1 MFLLLLLLLRHLE
14 QGDFVEVPVEE
25 VGPEHQLGDNRYH
38 MTPILPFLESDYIYA
53 MIDSTVRIFS
63 TLTGAQVTGPLLPLQ
78 EMVSRRSAGGNHNVL
93 LSMSMDAYHTHL
105 LVGGPHSSEIH
116 AYVIN
121 DNNTDAARRDLEDTF
136 TRLGVLRGE
145 EVGAKPVRVDSENH
159 ADAATVNS
167 FSRKNKASSEQSPA
181 ANREGEAADT
191 RGDPPRA
198 TPLRTP
204 NRARSLKR
212 SASTKRRQHT
222 TFTAK
227 PSRRES
233 FILGRPGM

>member
-1 MFLLLLLLLRHLE
+1 
-14 QGDFVEVPVEE
+14 VEE

-38 MTPILPFLESDYIYA
+38 ITPILPFLESDYIYA

-63 TLTGAQVTGPLLPLQ
+63 MLTGAQVTGPLLPLQ
-78 EMVSRRSAGGNHNVL
+78 EMASRRSAGGNHNVL
-93 LSMSMDAYHTHL
+93 LSMSMDTYHTHL
-105 LVGGPHSSEIH
+105 LVAGPHSSEIH

-136 TRLGVLRGE
+136 TRLGVLRGDHDE
-145 EVGAKPVRVDSENH
+145 QAELVRADSENH

-167 FSRKNKASSEQSPA
+167 QSPA
-181 ANREGEAADT
+181 ANRGGGEAADT
-191 RGDPPRA
+191 HGDLPPA
-198 TPLRTP
+198 TPVRTP
-204 NRARSLKR
+204 NRVRSLKR

-222 TFTAK
+222 TVTAK

-233 FILGRPGM
+233 FIMGRPGM